1 MLLNNKIALIT
12 GAAKGIGAAC
22 AAVFAEH
29 GVKTL
34 YLVDIDEENGWK
46 TAENLSGQCS
56 CIFIKADVANERE
69 VKSVFSRITQE
80 QGRLDILLNV
90 AGICSTQTMFE
101 VEEKYW
107 DRMME
112 VNLKSVFFFGREA
125 LKMMI
130 EQQYGRIASVTSISG
145 QVGGIRTSPA
155 YAASK
160 AGIIS
165 LTKSFAKLGAK
176 AGVSANT
183 LAPGLVNTDMI
194 SDADFHYSIDEVPMG
209 RVATPEE
216 VADVALFL
224 VSDLSRYVTG
234 QCIGVNGGMFMA

>member
-22 AAVFAEH
+22 AAAFAEH

-56 CIFIKADVANERE
+56 CIFIKADVVNERE

-130 EQQYGRIASVTSISG
+130 EQQYGRIASVASILAKW
-145 QVGGIRTSPA
+145 GGLERVLLMQPR
-155 YAASK
+155 K
-160 AGIIS
+160 
-165 LTKSFAKLGAK
+165 
-176 AGVSANT
+176 
-183 LAPGLVNTDMI
+183 PGSSV
-194 SDADFHYSIDEVPMG
+194 
-209 RVATPEE
+209 
-216 VADVALFL
+216 
-224 VSDLSRYVTG
+224 
-234 QCIGVNGGMFMA
+234 